1 MQHAQNW
8 WWVLSLEKI
17 FEILCHCFY
26 IMNSLQLERIS
37 KILKGTKL
45 ITCFELL
52 YKNEK
57 KAKKVRHY
65 DNLDIN
71 VTWCPRSICF
81 FIISPI
87 VSRARQRLEQPT
99 KESSKGLFS
108 FLSSTLIWRSK
119 TKEKSNK
126 NMFLD
131 PRMHHNYDCCSS
143 TNQTDHCVAHQFSD
157 SGRIANRY
165 DNSRWDVW

>member
-8 WWVLSLEKI
+8 WWVLSLEKSLKFLTTVFI
-17 FEILCHCFY
+17 AWIAYSWREFQRFWKGQ
-26 IMNSLQLERIS
+26 NSSPVLS
-37 KILKGTKL
+37 M
-45 ITCFELL
+45 L

-57 KAKKVRHY
+57 QAKKVRHY

>member
-1 MQHAQNW
+1 MVDEFCPLKH
-8 WWVLSLEKI
+8 
-17 FEILCHCFY
+17 LC
-26 IMNSLQLERIS
+26 NSLQLFLYHKLLTIEKNCKDVSRDKTHQPFYAYFIKMGEKCKRS
-37 KILKGTKL
+37 EITKNSNWFNFL
-45 ITCFELL
+45 
-52 YKNEK
+52 
-57 KAKKVRHY
+57 
-65 DNLDIN
+65 
-71 VTWCPRSICF
+71 

-87 VSRARQRLEQPT
+87 VSRARQRLEQPA

-131 PRMHHNYDCCSS
+131 PRMHHNYDCCSA
-143 TNQTDHCVAHQFSD
+143 TATTDHCVAHQFSD